1 MKKKSKKSYMIDFFN
16 DQKNHNK
23 EFKLSE
29 IDSEVKKAYEK
40 DTGSNEIYTNRTM
53 RHWIKYGDPGL
64 NGILE
69 RRKKGTYIFIPG
81 KKFTK
86 KKSPFSD
93 QIKKKVKERDN
104 YQCQWCKKKE
114 TTSEVLAVDHV
125 IPEDDDGKGVYEN
138 GITLCTVCN
147 NRKRN
152 LKTSSFGSNMF
163 KKYLQVSTKN
173 KDVKATKFLKDLL
186 KVYKKHNLS

>member
-1 MKKKSKKSYMIDFFN
+1 MKIKSKKSYMIDFFN
-16 DQKNHNK
+16 DPRNHNK

-29 IDSEVKKAYEK
+29 IDSEVKKSYEK
-40 DTGSNEIYTNRTM
+40 ATGSNVIYTNRTI
-53 RHWIKYGDPGL
+53 RHWIKSGDKEL

-69 RRKKGTYIFIPG
+69 RKKKGTYIFIPG
-81 KKFTK
+81 KKFIK

-93 QIKKKVKERDN
+93 QIKKLIKKRDN

-114 TTSEVLAVDHV
+114 TTSEILAVDHV
-125 IPEDDDGKGVYEN
+125 IPEDDDGKGIYEN

-147 NRKRN
+147 NRKKN

-163 KKYLQVSTKN
+163 KKYLEISKKN
-173 KDVKATKFLKDLL
+173 KDIETVKFLNDLL